1 MIVFEKITGKN
12 FLSFEE
18 FELEFKTGKHLILGT
33 NLSTDYAESNGSG
46 KSALIEALSWC
57 LYKKSTRGRDI
68 SRDGKGKCEVSLHF
82 SIKEDSYQVI
92 RTAGTKNTVKIL
104 CNGENISP
112 RNSENIEDV
121 IERTVGTPYDLFV
134 VVVTV
139 LQGLPVN
146 FSTMTPTIRKSV
158 LESIMGLDD
167 WEQISKM
174 FQNKKFEVLA
184 DMKELEEEYDNS
196 RSTMIEKNATLETM
210 KRAMSKQVEDFSDEI
225 NRLHEQ
231 ISKATTDLEN
241 LRDKRDAFAG
251 DTEVSDLRE
260 EVSDLTDTKAI
271 IKKELDNL
279 YVIVD
284 EGRCPTCGQD
294 YPQSLVEEAEAKIK
308 GFEGKLPKIESR
320 IKDRKSL
327 IGSIEDMDGDVK
339 AAQREVRMLQLNVD
353 SLVSRSKSRKDK
365 VDVDLDVLQDQL
377 DEVVALVNTL
387 DGQLQEL
394 SEKVSGVDYIIK
406 LLTPSSTFR
415 TTVLE
420 QYLDFVNSIL
430 REISPTLLDNILISL
445 EVDKKANGVE
455 IILNDGKREYRSLSG
470 GEKRRVDLII
480 ILTLQKFLLECTGV
494 STNLLM
500 FDEIFDSLDGVGI
513 QMVLNCIDIIFDD
526 DLCVYVTTHK
536 SEFRSSFDSILE
548 IEKVDNISNLI

>member
-184 DMKELEEEYDNS
+184 DVKELEEEYDNS
-196 RSTMIEKNATLETM
+196 RSIMIEKNATLETM

-225 NRLHEQ
+225 DRLHEQ

-279 YVIVD
+279 YVIVE

-394 SEKVSGVDYIIK
+394 SERVSGVDYIIK